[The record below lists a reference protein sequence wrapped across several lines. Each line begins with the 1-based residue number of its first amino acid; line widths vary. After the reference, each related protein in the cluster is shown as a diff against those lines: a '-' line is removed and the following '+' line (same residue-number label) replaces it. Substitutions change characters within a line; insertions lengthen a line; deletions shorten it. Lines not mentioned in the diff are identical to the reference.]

1 MGEVWHPPQS
11 GHEEN
16 DRDVAEKAGGPTGPK
31 P

>member
-1 MGEVWHPPQS
+1 MWETWHPPQS
-11 GHEEN
+11 GHEN